1 MEQFIEKHKGKLHPS
16 VSRKTH
22 FLVIGETL
30 EDGRKAEE
38 GMKFKKSV
46 QFGTTI
52 YREREFERFC
62 KQRLRNPDFV
72 LGRCKEK
79 ILGIDHTVGGE
90 EVEDLIKDVKDI
102 SDVLA

>member
-1 MEQFIEKHKGKLHPS
+1 MGLTFAVSGNFLNITRQKMEQFVEKHKGKLHPS

-38 GMKFKKSV
+38 GMKYKKSI

-52 YREREFERFC
+52 YREKEFERFC
-62 KQRLRNPDFV
+62 K
-72 LGRCKEK
+72 
-79 ILGIDHTVGGE
+79 
-90 EVEDLIKDVKDI
+90 
-102 SDVLA
+102 